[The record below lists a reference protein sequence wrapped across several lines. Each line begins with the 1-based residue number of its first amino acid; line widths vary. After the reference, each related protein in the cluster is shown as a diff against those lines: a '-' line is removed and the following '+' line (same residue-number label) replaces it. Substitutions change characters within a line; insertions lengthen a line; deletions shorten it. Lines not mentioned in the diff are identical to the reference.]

1 MNEGL
6 TLSLSTFNSPLNL
19 EQITFWHLTILC
31 GMEELFILFIPITDF
46 LIAYIFLHFIYL
58 FLSVLGLRCCSGFSV
73 VEVSGGYSLA
83 VCRLLNVVAPF
94 VAEHG
99 L

>member
-1 MNEGL
+1 
-6 TLSLSTFNSPLNL
+6 
-19 EQITFWHLTILC
+19 
-31 GMEELFILFIPITDF
+31 MEELFILFIPIIDF

-58 FLSVLGLRCCSGFSV
+58 YLAVPGLRCCSGFSV

-83 VCRLLNVVAPF
+83 VRRLLNVVAPL